1 MEPVFWLGVVGAAA
15 LIVFFFLIF
24 LVKLSETPAM

>member
-1 MEPVFWLGVVGAAA
+1 MEPVIWLGVLGAAA

-24 LVKLSETPAM
+24 LVKQYK